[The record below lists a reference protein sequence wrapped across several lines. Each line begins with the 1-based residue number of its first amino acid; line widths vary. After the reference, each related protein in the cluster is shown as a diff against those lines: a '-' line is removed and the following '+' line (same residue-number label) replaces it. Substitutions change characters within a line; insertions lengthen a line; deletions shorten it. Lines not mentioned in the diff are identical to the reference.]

1 MNFKLTKKQERI
13 AIIGLLALIICS
25 VGYQWA
31 YGTNESS
38 YKYGYGQG
46 KSEWVNCTDFD
57 ADCGAA
63 PDDCQPTVYV
73 STNDQFNGIPVN
85 PASVD
90 VKNVTYYNLHYY
102 IEKKKV
108 MTNKTACMDGYSHAW
123 ENSCKHNGTA
133 CVVLF
138 KDYGFLPDG
147 GVLRNVNGTWYRC
160 DAARTNKG
168 MFARTG

>member
-108 MTNKTACMDGYSHAW
+108 MTYKTAVWMAIVTLGKIHVSIT
-123 ENSCKHNGTA
+123 EQLVSSCLKTM
-133 CVVLF
+133 VSFQTEVF
-138 KDYGFLPDG
+138 YG
-147 GVLRNVNGTWYRC
+147 
-160 DAARTNKG
+160 
-168 MFARTG
+168 M